1 MLPYFSLFC
10 LALIFSTLSSLAG
23 LGGGLFLIP
32 VLILLFDLPVKFV
45 AGTMLLAMVPYT
57 LVATLR
63 NMRKGFVNFRIGLI
77 MEIGSVAGVLIGA
90 HFSDFFPDLVLK
102 LFFFLIA
109 FYMLYSLHSKEQ
121 GSRNLVGAAFRKIN
135 RIPPFIVEKNLRE
148 SAVSIPALVV
158 TGWVAG
164 VFSGMLG
171 IGGGFLNVP
180 TLMIGIGLPSKIAVS
195 TSLFMIIITAS
206 FGSASHIALGHVN
219 FLLAGIVAGG
229 MIFGA
234 LFGTGLL
241 NRLPETRV
249 RKIIEF
255 VLAAAA
261 VLILFR

>member
-1 MLPYFSLFC
+1 MLSYFILFG

-63 NMRKGFVNFRIGLI
+63 NMRSGLVNFRIGLI
-77 MEIGSVAGVLIGA
+77 MEIGSVAGVLTGA
-90 HFSDFFPDLVLK
+90 RFSDFFPDLVLK
-102 LFFFLIA
+102 IFFFCVA
-109 FYMLYSLHSKEQ
+109 FYMLYSLHAGEKD
-121 GSRNLVGAAFRKIN
+121 GRNWVGAAFRKIN
-135 RIPPFIVEKNLRE
+135 RIPPFIEEKNLKE
-148 SAVSIPALVV
+148 PAISIPALVV
-158 TGWVAG
+158 TGGVAG

-180 TLMIGIGLPSKIAVS
+180 TLMIGVGLPSKAAVS

-234 LFGTGLL
+234 FFGTGLL
-241 NRLPETRV
+241 KRLPEARI
-249 RKIIEF
+249 RKIIEA

-261 VLILFR
+261 ILILFR